1 MSMVIN
7 KGPENYTMEMDL
19 FHIKGILKMDYQM
32 EQEKL
37 SISKESRF
45 KPVGS
50 KESIN
55 QLFTVEFCIL
65 NYLGYLILYNILF
78 QMNDKLHL

>member
-32 EQEKL
+32 E
-37 SISKESRF
+37 
-45 KPVGS
+45 
-50 KESIN
+50 
-55 QLFTVEFCIL
+55 
-65 NYLGYLILYNILF
+65 
-78 QMNDKLHL
+78 